1 MNTECRT
8 VFLFD
13 IHNWIFGV
21 RYSKNLNMIY
31 EFLNKSPKFD
41 DSVFVAPSADI
52 IGDVTIGSESSI
64 WFNVT
69 IRGDVNWIEI
79 GEKSNIQDNS
89 CIHVTNQTNP
99 TKLGNQVTIGHNA
112 TIHGCTI
119 YDRVLVGIQATIL
132 DDVVIEPDVMIAAG
146 SLVPPGKKLESGFL
160 YMGTPAKKVRELTDE
175 EIQHIAQNA
184 ENYVKYQRTYLQVD
198 KYDENPFYKAKE

>member
-1 MNTECRT
+1 
-8 VFLFD
+8 
-13 IHNWIFGV
+13 
-21 RYSKNLNMIY
+21 MIY

-41 DSVFVAPSADI
+41 ESVFVAPSADI
-52 IGDVTIGSESSI
+52 IGDVTIGSNSSV

-99 TKLGNQVTIGHNA
+99 TKLGNLVTIGHNA

-119 YDRVLVGIQATIL
+119 HDRVLVGIQTTVL
-132 DDVVIEPDVMIAAG
+132 DDVIIESDVMIAAG
-146 SLVPPGKKLESGFL
+146 SLVPPRKRLESGFL
-160 YMGTPAKKVRELTDE
+160 YMGTPAKKVRELTDD
-175 EIQHIAQNA
+175 EINSIAQNA
-184 ENYVKYQRTYLQVD
+184 ENYVKYQRTYRQVD
-198 KYDENPFYKAKE
+198 KYDENPFYKAKS